1 MKNNKTS
8 RKNILIVIVSI
19 SLALNVLLIGQNVKV
34 NAQNELIIKD
44 YAQKQEELK
53 HKLTATDKDLEKIFD
68 NYYLEKLQKFMD
80 VNDLMFLSQRQWNYA
95 FTMNGIGVGERTI
108 YTKERNL
115 KFVLAEFKNAE
126 KILPLDI
133 LTKGSVTGGDP
144 SDSLEAQVNIK
155 SLAKYNKYE
164 ENSEQGTRICYE
176 FKDLKPGT
184 IITLKL
190 SEALKYRLNLQE
202 SLIEIIIR

>member
-144 SDSLEAQVNIK
+144 NDSLEAQVNIK

-202 SLIEIIIR
+202 SLIEIIIS

>member
-144 SDSLEAQVNIK
+144 NDSLEAQVNIK